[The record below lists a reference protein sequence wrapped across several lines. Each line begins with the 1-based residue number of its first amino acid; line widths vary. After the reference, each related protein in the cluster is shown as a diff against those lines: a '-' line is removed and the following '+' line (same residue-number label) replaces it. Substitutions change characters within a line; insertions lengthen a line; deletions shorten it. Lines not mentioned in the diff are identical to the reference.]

1 MVKLLFYRVSIFGIL
16 ELLTLVAY
24 LQRLLGLKLHCFF
37 FFFFVSYG
45 NFLKSAKGTTQ
56 VHKKCIQEKHLSS
69 EVYTRKT
76 PN

>member
-37 FFFFVSYG
+37 FFFLISNR